1 MRTNPP
7 RGKDQD
13 LERFVEMDEKSRQV
27 NGTVIEFII
36 AASYHG
42 ISLIVGYFVYSYSWR
57 TFMLPTHAF
66 IFIVSLIAMRLKFK
80 VDDTKVI
87 VAGSLKYIL
96 MLGFGLS
103 TFLTRITPGV
113 PNINIVSG
121 EALMLVVASFSLLL
135 ASDGEKHLRIRSI
148 LYVLIMSP
156 GIFFLVGEPLV
167 DWLILTFP
175 GFVAGAYFLRRRF
188 GAHERQAARSEFLR
202 LRSFAPQAIMRRSL
216 ETNRSIEAL
225 FSPEERF
232 CVCICSDW
240 RNYQKLTSTMT
251 PTEVVNAL
259 EVYYKSCNSLLDTCF
274 PKGNYF
280 SDWIADELFVVG
292 FCDDGMSES
301 EVALAG
307 VNFARQ
313 LLNERASIA
322 AITGAPKGIDVGI
335 AAGHASVG
343 IMGPEG
349 NRKAT
354 ALGEIPG
361 RARRLQTA
369 AKGLRVHR
377 GDSDRVVIGEEVTAM
392 CGPIEGLKS
401 FQLEGEALRDLAE
414 KTLHFVDCDRTAG

>member
-1 MRTNPP
+1 MRSDPK

-13 LERFVEMDEKSRQV
+13 LERFVEADEKLRQLNNIV
-27 NGTVIEFII
+27 L
-36 AASYHG
+36 ASIVSSIYNG
-42 ISLIVGYFVYSYSWR
+42 ISIIFGYIVYESSWR
-57 TFMLPTHAF
+57 TFMLPTHA
-66 IFIVSLIAMRLKFK
+66 IMLIANLIVLRLKFN
-80 VDDTKVI
+80 VGDRRLIAASFMD
-87 VAGSLKYIL
+87 YIL

-103 TFLTRITPGV
+103 VFLNRITPGT
-113 PNINIVSG
+113 PIINVATG
-121 EALMLVVASFSLLL
+121 EALMLAVSSISLLL
-135 ASDGEKHLRIRSI
+135 AADGEKLLKIRAI
-148 LYVLIMSP
+148 FYVLVMSP
-156 GIFFLVGEPLV
+156 GILFLVGDPRV
-167 DWLILTFP
+167 DSWILSFP
-175 GFVAGAYFLRRRF
+175 GFVAGAYFFRRRM
-188 GAHERQAARSEFLR
+188 GANERHAARSEFQR
-202 LRSFAPQAIMRRSL
+202 LRSFTPQAILRRSL
-216 ETNRSIEAL
+216 ETNRSIESL
-225 FSPEERF
+225 FSPEDRF

-259 EVYYKSCNSLLDTCF
+259 EVYYKSCNSLLKSSF

-292 FCDDGMSES
+292 FCDEGISES

-307 VNFARQ
+307 INFAKQ

-354 ALGEIPG
+354 ALGEVPG
-361 RARRLQTA
+361 RSRRLQTA
-369 AKGLRVHR
+369 AKGLRVHH
-377 GDSDRVVIGEEVTAM
+377 GDSDRVVIGEEVTAI

-401 FQLEGEALRDLAE
+401 FQLKGESLRDLTE
-414 KTLHFVDCDRTAG
+414 KTLHFVDCDRAIA